1 MDPICAH
8 TPWFSSLP
16 PSAPLSRVKQHLT
29 WIFNSQ
35 ERQNN
40 WESTWVLLEIY
51 SLIFSS
57 FFFFFGCLTK
67 RLNVSFESCQ
77 FCLTGQTSEPCR
89 SIGDSTGEQVW
100 HWRLDHWLNIIELY
114 KRCAVSLFV
123 CDWFSDWL
131 NPGEGRVSFCYVCL
145 PAHVCAHLC
154 VHPRV
159 ETLTDRTRAS
169 LLYFFCP
176 CLCRFVP
183 TLCARSQSATSFFL
197 LFFFCLVNIPIF
209 TCACSFPPVGFTS
222 VSQHISAFATRRWME
237 RRGSK
242 SSRDVRGTEQGE
254 EGGREGE
261 GGGGRLITV
270 AGLVAWRR
278 RGPGMPGC

>member
-1 MDPICAH
+1 MPELKKFCFVFSQKKRKKRKVGHGPYLCPH
-8 TPWFSSLP
+8 TVIQFSP

-35 ERQNN
+35 KRQNN

-57 FFFFFGCLTK
+57 FTLRDFFFFFGCLTK

-77 FCLTGQTSEPCR
+77 FCFTGQTSEPCR
-89 SIGDSTGEQVW
+89 SIGDGAGKQLW

-131 NPGEGRVSFCYVCL
+131 NPGEGRVPFCFVCL

-159 ETLTDRTRAS
+159 ETLTDRTCAS
-169 LLYFFCP
+169 LLYFFRP

-183 TLCARSQSATSFFL
+183 TLCARSQSAASFFL
-197 LFFFCLVNIPIF
+197 LFFSPCEYTNFHLCLF
-209 TCACSFPPVGFTS
+209 FFPRVD
-222 VSQHISAFATRRWME
+222 SQVCPSI
-237 RRGSK
+237 
-242 SSRDVRGTEQGE
+242 
-254 EGGREGE
+254 
-261 GGGGRLITV
+261 
-270 AGLVAWRR
+270 
-278 RGPGMPGC
+278 